1 MARMEGAGAARGLG
15 VRLLRGEWSKQE
27 ASFVELY
34 FDLVLVF
41 ALNRVVATSTSQLAS
56 SPSSEPFSSCVAVG
70 FDVVQDEDG
79 LHDRGRSAWA
89 AAQLDQDFPGLEG
102 GDRAFAAGADLRVRS
117 VDGLLPA

>member
-27 ASFVELY
+27 ASFVELF

-56 SPSSEPFSSCVAVG
+56 SPSS
-70 FDVVQDEDG
+70 
-79 LHDRGRSAWA
+79 LGRSVRPPVVH
-89 AAQLDQDFPGLEG
+89 DQK
-102 GDRAFAAGADLRVRS
+102 
-117 VDGLLPA
+117 